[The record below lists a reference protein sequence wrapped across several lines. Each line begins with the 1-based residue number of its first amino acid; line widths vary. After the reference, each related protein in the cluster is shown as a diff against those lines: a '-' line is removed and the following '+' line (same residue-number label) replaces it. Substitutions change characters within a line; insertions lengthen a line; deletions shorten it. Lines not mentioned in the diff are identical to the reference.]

1 MLDNSRVVEV
11 IKCVLLNTGYC
22 ASCASTLQEA
32 SVDASELWSQYE
44 VLTAEL
50 AQSLYE
56 KIHITFEPTL
66 ATQFK

>member
-11 IKCVLLNTGYC
+11 IKCVLLNTGY
-22 ASCASTLQEA
+22 CASTLQEA